1 MFNATS
7 SEPTDLGEI
16 KNVSSFTICIKKQI
30 FYLLCV
36 FNKYTEPKKRLQYFP
51 FLTFYCI

>member
-16 KNVSSFTICIKKQI
+16 KNVFSFVYHLYQERNILIIVC
-30 FYLLCV
+30 F
-36 FNKYTEPKKRLQYFP
+36 
-51 FLTFYCI
+51 